1 LIIIIIYS
9 YSKRRID
16 KNKWLKEKSQLE
28 RMAFRLQMNPHFTF
42 NALES
47 ISAYILDSEPKQA
60 IVYLQKFSS
69 LMRYTLESAD
79 QQYVFL
85 DKEIGALEN
94 YIALEQMRFGSGF
107 QSVIQLDPEID
118 RDSLAIPPMLIQPLV
133 ENSILHGLRPLIQQ
147 KRDNGLLKIYFM
159 IHPQEENSLLIQI
172 EDNGI
177 GRKASRSNN
186 TGDEGEKRGAATKI
200 LSKRLQAMSLES
212 GFPHKVFV
220 HDLNAGTRVSLVLP
234 MIRNWEFSD

>member
-1 LIIIIIYS
+1 
-9 YSKRRID
+9 
-16 KNKWLKEKSQLE
+16 
-28 RMAFRLQMNPHFTF
+28 
-42 NALES
+42 
-47 ISAYILDSEPKQA
+47 
-60 IVYLQKFSS
+60 
-69 LMRYTLESAD
+69 
-79 QQYVFL
+79 
-85 DKEIGALEN
+85 
-94 YIALEQMRFGSGF
+94 
-107 QSVIQLDPEID
+107 
-118 RDSLAIPPMLIQPLV
+118 
-133 ENSILHGLRPLIQQ
+133 
-147 KRDNGLLKIYFM
+147 M

-186 TGDEGEKRGAATKI
+186 TGDEGEKRSAATKI